1 MEFID
6 LKAQYEA
13 SRELINS
20 RIQAVLDHGQYIM
33 GPEVAELEARLAR
46 YTGARHCITVASGT
60 EALVISLMALGI
72 RPGDEVITTPFSFIA
87 TAEAIVLV
95 GATPVFVDIDRATCN
110 LAPHLIEAKVTP
122 RTRAIMPV
130 SLFGQPADMD
140 EINAIAARHG
150 LAVIED
156 AAQSFGASYRGK
168 KSCNLS
174 TVGCTSFFPSKPL
187 GCYGDGGAIF
197 TSDDELAGAMREIRV
212 HGQSRR
218 YVHTRIG
225 VGGRMD
231 TLQCAVVLAKLE
243 RFEWELEQRARVAAR
258 YNAMLSGRIGLV
270 ARMPGRTSVYA
281 QYTAVVEERER
292 IQATLHAAGIPT
304 AVHYPV
310 PIPMQGAYAHLS
322 SPDCCP
328 VALEMA
334 ARVISLPM
342 GPYLSAESANTVAA
356 ALLQAAGVA
365 LPGGTG
371 VAEGREAPGIAA
383 AAPVLP

>member
-13 SRELINS
+13 SRELIN
-20 RIQAVLDHGQYIM
+20 RHIQAVLDHGQYIM
-33 GPEVAELEARLAR
+33 GPEVAELESRLAQ

-72 RPGDEVITTPFSFIA
+72 KPGDEIITTPFSFIA
-87 TAEAIVLV
+87 TAEAIVLL

-110 LAPHLIEAKVTP
+110 LAPNLIDAKVTP

-140 EINAIAARHG
+140 EINAVAARHG

-156 AAQSFGASYRGK
+156 AAQSFGATYRGK

-174 TVGCTSFFPSKPL
+174 TIGCTSFFPSKPL

-197 TSDDELAGAMREIRV
+197 TSDDELACAMREIRV

-231 TLQCAVVLAKLE
+231 TLQCAIVLAKLE
-243 RFEWELEQRARVAAR
+243 RFEWELEQRAKVAAR
-258 YNAMLSGRIGLV
+258 YDALLSGRIGLV
-270 ARMPGRTSVYA
+270 ARMPARTSVYA

-292 IQATLHAAGIPT
+292 LQAALHAAGIPT

-310 PIPMQGAYAHLS
+310 PIHMQPAYAHLS

-334 ARVISLPM
+334 AKVISLPM
-342 GPYLSAESANTVAA
+342 GPYLSAESADTVAA
-356 ALLQAAGVA
+356 TLLRAAGVA
-365 LPGGTG
+365 LPGRDGA
-371 VAEGREAPGIAA
+371 AEEAEAQATAA
-383 AAPVLP
+383 AAPVLS

>member
-13 SRELINS
+13 SRETINR
-20 RIQAVLDHGQYIM
+20 RIQTVLDHGQYIM
-33 GPEVAELEARLAR
+33 GPEVAELEARLAE

-72 RPGDEVITTPFSFIA
+72 KPGDEVITTPFSFIA
-87 TAEAIVLV
+87 TAEAIVLL

-110 LAPHLIEAKVTP
+110 LDPSLIEANITP

-150 LAVIED
+150 LAVVED

-197 TSDDELAGAMREIRV
+197 TSDDALAGAMREIRV

-231 TLQCAVVLAKLE
+231 TLQCAIVLAKLDL
-243 RFEWELEQRARVAAR
+243 FEWEIEQRAWVAAR
-258 YNAMLSGRIGLV
+258 YDALLSGRIGLV
-270 ARMPGRTSVYA
+270 ARAPARTSVYA

-310 PIPMQGAYAHLS
+310 PIHMQPAYAHLS
-322 SPDCCP
+322 SPDRCP
-328 VALEMA
+328 IARDMA
-334 ARVISLPM
+334 AKVISLPM
-342 GPYLSAESANTVAA
+342 GPYLSAESAQTVADT
-356 ALLQAAGVA
+356 LLAAAGVA
-365 LPGGTG
+365 LPGGDAGMDRQTTG
-371 VAEGREAPGIAA
+371 AAA